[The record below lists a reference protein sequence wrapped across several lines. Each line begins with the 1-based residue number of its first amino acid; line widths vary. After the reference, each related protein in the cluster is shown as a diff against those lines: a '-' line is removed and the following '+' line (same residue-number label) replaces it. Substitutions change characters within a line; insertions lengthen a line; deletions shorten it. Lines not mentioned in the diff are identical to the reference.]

1 MQVSYGR
8 DAERCPRVLVVE
20 GNARKR
26 EQIRRAFARRGY
38 RVEAAEDECE
48 ALAKVR
54 QTPFEVALLSA
65 HVTPDPSSEAGTPEP
80 SMGRRP
86 GAAPPPAADD
96 RRPATGDEPPRS
108 AAGGRRP
115 TAESVKKRLLGIR
128 PEMVCLVLN
137 QRAYQR
143 AAMPAQEIISLTE
156 RLLRQREVT
165 ARDRRLAQRLEDTL
179 LPQPLFSLPEF
190 DIACVYEPATA
201 EDGLGGDFFD
211 FFPLPSGRL
220 GLLLGDVAGRG
231 LEAAPFTA
239 MARYYA
245 RAYAH
250 QRESAAWVLGEVN
263 TALERDTPEEMFVT
277 LFFGILD
284 PPSRRLLWA
293 SAGHDAPLL
302 LVPDRATAT
311 SLPPTGAALGILPGA
326 TYREECVRLPPGS
339 LLLLYTDGVT
349 DPWARHG
356 VWETTPLE
364 RLLLAHAERSAEEV
378 SREIMA
384 AVRAEAGRFRSDD
397 ASLIVIRGR

>member
-1 MQVSYGR
+1 MQVSYGQE
-8 DAERCPRVLVVE
+8 AERCPRVLVVE

-65 HVTPDPSSEAGTPEP
+65 HVTPDTSGEAGALE
-80 SMGRRP
+80 
-86 GAAPPPAADD
+86 PPPAPGA
-96 RRPATGDEPPRS
+96 PRS

-115 TAESVKKRLLGIR
+115 TAESVKRRLMGIR

-143 AAMPAQEIISLTE
+143 AAMPAQQIISLTE
-156 RLLRQREVT
+156 RLLRERALK

-190 DIACVYEPATA
+190 EIACVYDPATV

-250 QRESAAWVLGEVN
+250 QHESAAWVLGEVN
-263 TALERDTPEEMFVT
+263 RALERDTPEEMFVT

-302 LVPDRATAT
+302 LDPAPS
-311 SLPPTGAALGILPGA
+311 SLPISASPRRPVSSLLPTGAALGILPGA

-356 VWETTPLE
+356 EWETTPLE
-364 RLLLAHAERSAEEV
+364 RLLLAHAERPAEEV

-384 AVRAEAGRFRSDD
+384 AMRAEAGTFRGDD